1 MTNQQIL
8 RRLRL
13 EFILYVLLAAL
24 LMVLYETHVFV
35 EGSLVG
41 NASGVYVA
49 ESAGILLT
57 IVLVP
62 VALKSFHNALVRMVY
77 MDDDEARRRCYV
89 KWSEVRLAM
98 FVAVVLVNLSVY
110 YMTVDNMCGY
120 CALIGAIASL
130 FCWPTKEGVATE
142 LTMKEE
148 PIPEP
153 QPEATEE
160 VATTEDEA
168 IGESEAEEM
177 AASEGEKNE

>member
-1 MTNQQIL
+1 
-8 RRLRL
+8 
-13 EFILYVLLAAL
+13 
-24 LMVLYETHVFV
+24 
-35 EGSLVG
+35 
-41 NASGVYVA
+41 
-49 ESAGILLT
+49 
-57 IVLVP
+57 
-62 VALKSFHNALVRMVY
+62 